1 MCISVLVAAVD
12 NGTALP
18 NLPLGAGLDLHR
30 PEFRH
35 RPPKHL
41 EEHLRWTGHDAGD
54 VSSRRRVGDQRGVGS
69 QQAPVLEHRPVVAEV
84 KCQEAA
90 RVHLH
95 QAVATGCPALVLP
108 QVGGVG
114 GVEGRVGAIAGTWV
128 AVEAVGE
135 GRAVGDA
142 NGVRTCSSGSSQ
154 KHISN
159 FVCQVCRKLTQVLY
173 SRS

>member
-69 QQAPVLEHRPVVAEV
+69 QQAPVLEHRPV
-84 KCQEAA
+84 
-90 RVHLH
+90 
-95 QAVATGCPALVLP
+95 
-108 QVGGVG
+108 GGVG